1 MNRPAA
7 VTRCRAMPR
16 HQHGVVLFVA
26 LIAMVVLSLAGVALL
41 RTVDTNQSVA
51 GNLAFRQAS
60 INAIN
65 DAVEKATDDLFIKGN
80 IVNPF
85 NDDLAHN
92 YYANLRP
99 GEQPSTGIPAAL
111 YGPTPPYPVAFQT
124 YTSPTGMK
132 ARWVIERM
140 CQGSA
145 PAPGPYYGDPTTVT
159 GMIAC
164 DLLTPKVGSGRTT
177 MKPGE
182 IPVPPVPL
190 YRVTIRVDGPSN
202 TASFAQAMLR

>member
-1 MNRPAA
+1 MNPPAA
-7 VTRCRAMPR
+7 VTHRRATSR

-26 LIAMVVLSLAGVALL
+26 LIAMVVMSLAGVALL
-41 RTVDTNQSVA
+41 RTVDVNQSVA

-80 IVNPF
+80 VLDPF
-85 NDDLAHN
+85 NNDLPHN
-92 YYANLRP
+92 YYANLQP
-99 GEQPSTGIPAAL
+99 GEHLATGVPAAL

-124 YTSPTGMK
+124 YTTPTGMQ

-145 PAPGPYYGDPTTVT
+145 PAPGPYFGDPTTVT

-177 MKPGE
+177 MKPGG

-190 YRVTIRVDGPSN
+190 YRVTVRVDGPSN
-202 TASFAQAMLR
+202 PASFAQAMLR